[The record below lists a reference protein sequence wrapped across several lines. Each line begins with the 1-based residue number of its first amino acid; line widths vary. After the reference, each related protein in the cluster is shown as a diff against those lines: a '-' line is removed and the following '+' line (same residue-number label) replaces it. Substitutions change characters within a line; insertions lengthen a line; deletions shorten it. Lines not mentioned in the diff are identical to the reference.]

1 MLYCES
7 IRWLI
12 FFSQPHPRN
21 WRREA
26 NGILTLVGTSDTA
39 SGDFRTEKSESCS
52 LSVGAWA
59 GPWHFSPQV
68 CTWLAITADYNSGR
82 LPIFH
87 SRRRTG
93 HLIDG
98 FLQESQT
105 GTLSD

>member
-1 MLYCES
+1 MFNG
-7 IRWLI
+7 ILI
-12 FFSQPHPRN
+12 KTFHFIWVSPRN

-68 CTWLAITADYNSGR
+68 CTWLAITADYNSGSYKGSGKGR
-82 LPIFH
+82 FEE
-87 SRRRTG
+87 G
-93 HLIDG
+93 
-98 FLQESQT
+98 SQYSIVEGVL
-105 GTLSD
+105 GTS